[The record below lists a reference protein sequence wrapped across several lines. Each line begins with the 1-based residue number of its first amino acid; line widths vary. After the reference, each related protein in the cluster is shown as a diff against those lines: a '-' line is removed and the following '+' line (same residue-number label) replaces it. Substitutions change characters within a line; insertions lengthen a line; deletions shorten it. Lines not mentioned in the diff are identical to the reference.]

1 MAASR
6 KSRPSD
12 GVAEFAADVE
22 THLDPWLHPGVR
34 VTAALSGGLDSV
46 VLLDCLARLRER
58 RAFSLEAIHVDHGLS
73 PHAGAWADF
82 CGELC
87 RARGVPLRVVTV
99 HVDRR
104 RGESIEAAARR
115 VRYGAFRQH
124 VTGTLVL
131 AHHLDDQAETLL
143 LQLLRGA
150 GPRGAG
156 AMPRLREAAVREDPM
171 ARLTVVRPLLHVP
184 RSRLETYARAAGL
197 AWVEDESNADTGLD
211 RNYLRARVL
220 PLIEERFPGYRKALA
235 RSAALFGEASGLL
248 DELAAL
254 DGAHA
259 IRDGDLDV
267 EVLRGLSEPR
277 ARNLLRWFLR
287 QSGVEAPAARR
298 LGEAVRQLA
307 HAREDRAVCCVFGE
321 VELRRYR
328 GYLRLR
334 PIARVSGETTVW
346 RGEAVLPAPGGL
358 GEVHFTSTEGEGI
371 AIGRLGGRPLELGLR
386 QGGERIQPDGRRPR
400 RTLKNLLQEHR
411 IEPWRRARLPL
422 LFCEGQL
429 VWVPDIGIDCA
440 WQAGPGEAGVFPA
453 MADRGAAR
461 WRFGRRLVTIA
472 RTTKI
477 SAQRSFSQQQGERGS
492 QDEVHHI
499 RYRCRQ
505 PARRGSGPRPGSHRD

>member
-1 MAASR
+1 MVASR
-6 KSRPSD
+6 KSSPND
-12 GVAEFAADVE
+12 GVAALAADVE
-22 THLDPWLHPGVR
+22 RDLEPFLQTGSC
-34 VTAALSGGLDSV
+34 VTVALSGGLDSV
-46 VLLDCLARLRER
+46 VLLDVLARARER
-58 RAFSLEAIHVDHGLS
+58 RAFRLEALHVDHGLS
-73 PHAGAWADF
+73 PHAGVWAAF

-87 RARGVPLRVVTV
+87 RARDVPLRVVEV
-99 HVDRR
+99 RVDRP
-104 RGESIEAAARR
+104 RGESLEAAARR
-115 VRYGAFRQH
+115 ARYAAFRRH
-124 VTGTLVL
+124 VDGVLVL

-156 AMPRLREAAVREDPM
+156 SMPRVRAAEPED
-171 ARLTVVRPLLHVP
+171 ARAPLTFVRPLLHVS

-220 PLIEERFPGYRKALA
+220 PLIEERFPGYRKTLS
-235 RSAALFGEASGLL
+235 RSAELFGEASSLL

-267 EVLRGLSEPR
+267 EALRRLSEPR

-287 QSGVEAPAARR
+287 RAGIEAPPARR
-298 LGEAVRQLA
+298 LGEALRQLV
-307 HAREDRAVCCVFGE
+307 HAREDRCVRFVLGGF
-321 VELRRYR
+321 ELRRYR
-328 GYLRLR
+328 GSLQAQPL
-334 PIARVSGETTVW
+334 ARAPGEATVW
-346 RGEAVLPAPGGL
+346 QGEAVLPAPGGL
-358 GEVHFTSTEGEGI
+358 GEVRFTSTEGEGI

-386 QGGERIQPDGRRPR
+386 QGGERIRPDCRRPR

-422 LFCEGQL
+422 LFCEGAL

-453 MADRGAAR
+453 WRVAALHGGASE
-461 WRFGRRLVTIA
+461 G
-472 RTTKI
+472 
-477 SAQRSFSQQQGERGS
+477 
-492 QDEVHHI
+492 
-499 RYRCRQ
+499 
-505 PARRGSGPRPGSHRD
+505 GPLQSREH